1 MPAASPLADRVISIL
16 AIEADPVMQSGLV
29 TCLNRFPDLHVAA
42 EAATTASG
50 LNLLTDRSISIDLI
64 LLGLPLPLTTG
75 EPSGLEFCQQV
86 KLIDPHLPILL
97 LAAPTDRDLM
107 AAFQM
112 GIAGC
117 CAKGSSLL
125 DLVGCIRQVAAGQT
139 AWTPEILQQ
148 LTFSPPTP
156 TINPLG
162 KLRSSSL
169 AQIETA
175 LAEINTNLDRDRL
188 SSLDRLILTGR
199 RRELNTARWLVK
211 RLLPPATPS
220 IIQPDRSSPTTN
232 IPNLNI
238 SSQIVVPSSSSAIA
252 PTGRQTTIFDR
263 IAAKLQSS
271 LDNLTPTA
279 LEIDILRQE
288 KKRELFYLIL
298 RQFEGLLD
306 ELCFSQVTPEQLPAK
321 QSAILQDLWASVTTD
336 FLGRYKTLSINDR
349 QMEILPTILQ
359 DAAIVSVEILDK
371 IPQPIELL
379 NYLLFQQPLT
389 IDDTVCQ
396 ASTIAAEDRACALL
410 ENLTICMANAVM
422 QPLLN
427 RFADLESM
435 KTGFYDRRLLSSRE
449 IERFRNDLSW
459 RYRIDRYIGE
469 PQAIFESQYRLFIFT
484 NYGIERTAIYAPRPQ
499 ELAQLGG
506 IPLIVT
512 LALETRDAISP
523 RLRSVTIFIGSGIV
537 YLLTEI
543 IGRGIG
549 LIGRGVIKGVGNIWQ
564 ESNRSRKE

>member
-1 MPAASPLADRVISIL
+1 VPVASPLADRVISIL
-16 AIEADPVMQSGLV
+16 AIESDPVMQSGLI
-29 TCLNRFPDLHVAA
+29 TCLNRFPDLQVAA
-42 EAATTASG
+42 EAETTVDA
-50 LNLLTDRSISIDLI
+50 LKILTDRSSATISIDLI
-64 LLGLPLPLTTG
+64 LLGLPLNRDSIEL
-75 EPSGLEFCQQV
+75 SGLAFCQQV
-86 KLIDPHLPILL
+86 KASYPNLPILL
-97 LAAPTDRDLM
+97 LASPQEKDLM

-117 CAKGSSLL
+117 CVRGGSIL
-125 DLVGCIRQVAAGQT
+125 DLVSSIRQVAAGQT
-139 AWTPEILQQ
+139 TWAPEILQQ
-148 LTFSPPTP
+148 LTFSTPTP
-156 TINPLG
+156 AINPLR
-162 KLRSSSL
+162 KLRLSSL
-169 AQIETA
+169 KQIETA
-175 LAEINTNLDRDRL
+175 LAEINTNLDHDRL

-199 RRELNTARWLVK
+199 KRELNTALWLVK
-211 RLLPPATPS
+211 RLLPTATPFSLKSAAAIPKTQSS
-220 IIQPDRSSPTTN
+220 ID
-232 IPNLNI
+232 
-238 SSQIVVPSSSSAIA
+238 SSQLVTTSTTEIA
-252 PTGRQTTIFDR
+252 PTGKQTEIFDR

-271 LDNLTPTA
+271 LDNLTPTV

-306 ELCFSQVTPEQLPAK
+306 ELRFSQVTTEQLPAK

-336 FLGRYKTLSINDR
+336 FLGRYNTVEIDNR
-349 QMEILPTILQ
+349 QIEILPKILQ
-359 DAAIVSVEILDK
+359 DAAIIQSEILAK
-371 IPQPIELL
+371 IPYPSELL
-379 NYLLFQQPLT
+379 NHLLFQQPLT
-389 IDDTVCQ
+389 INNAVWM
-396 ASTIAAEDRACALL
+396 ASTPAAEDRACALL
-410 ENLTICMANAVM
+410 ENLIISIANAVM

-427 RFADLESM
+427 HFADLESM
-435 KTGFYDRRLLSSRE
+435 KTGFYDRRLLSSRDV
-449 IERFRNDLSW
+449 ERFRNDLSW

-484 NYGIERTAIYAPRPQ
+484 KYGIERIAIYAPRPQ

-506 IPLIVT
+506 IPLVVT

-523 RLRSVTIFIGSGIV
+523 RLKSATTFIGSSIV

>member
-1 MPAASPLADRVISIL
+1 VPVASPLADRVISIL
-16 AIEADPVMQSGLV
+16 AIESDPVMQSGLI
-29 TCLNRFPDLHVAA
+29 TCLNRFPDLQVAA
-42 EAATTASG
+42 EAETTVDA
-50 LNLLTDRSISIDLI
+50 LKILTDRSSATISIDLI
-64 LLGLPLPLTTG
+64 LLGLPLNRDSIEL
-75 EPSGLEFCQQV
+75 SGLAFCQQV
-86 KLIDPHLPILL
+86 KASYPNLPILL
-97 LAAPTDRDLM
+97 LASPQEKDLM

-117 CAKGSSLL
+117 CVRGGSIL
-125 DLVGCIRQVAAGQT
+125 DLVSSIRQVAAGQT
-139 AWTPEILQQ
+139 TWAPEILQQ
-148 LTFSPPTP
+148 LTFSTPTP
-156 TINPLG
+156 AINPLR
-162 KLRSSSL
+162 KLRLSSL
-169 AQIETA
+169 KQIETA
-175 LAEINTNLDRDRL
+175 LAEINTNLDHDRL

-199 RRELNTARWLVK
+199 KRELNTALWLVK
-211 RLLPPATPS
+211 RLLPTATPFSLKSAAAIPKTQSS
-220 IIQPDRSSPTTN
+220 ID
-232 IPNLNI
+232 
-238 SSQIVVPSSSSAIA
+238 SSQLVTTSTTEIA
-252 PTGRQTTIFDR
+252 PTGKQTEIFDR

-271 LDNLTPTA
+271 LDNLTPTV

-306 ELCFSQVTPEQLPAK
+306 ELRFSQVTTEQLPAK

-336 FLGRYKTLSINDR
+336 FLGRYNTVEIDNR
-349 QMEILPTILQ
+349 QIEILPKILQ
-359 DAAIVSVEILDK
+359 DAAIIQSEILAK
-371 IPQPIELL
+371 IPYPSELL
-379 NYLLFQQPLT
+379 NHLLFQQPLT
-389 IDDTVCQ
+389 INNAVWM
-396 ASTIAAEDRACALL
+396 ASTPAAEDRACALL
-410 ENLTICMANAVM
+410 ENLIISIANAVM

-427 RFADLESM
+427 HFADFESM
-435 KTGFYDRRLLSSRE
+435 KTGFYDRRLLSSRDV
-449 IERFRNDLSW
+449 ERFRNDLSW

-484 NYGIERTAIYAPRPQ
+484 KYGIERIAIYAPRPQ

-506 IPLIVT
+506 IPLVVT

-523 RLRSVTIFIGSGIV
+523 RLKSATTFIGSSIV